1 MKQLILASIIIFSFL
16 LKSNAQEIKSGKQS
30 IRLNNAPH
38 LVISVISLVDEN
50 RDKIADSGEKCFFK
64 IKVKNIGKSPAKTVN
79 IRTSI
84 VGGITDA
91 VAFEKSV
98 YLGNIKINEETEL
111 EVPITLGISL
121 KDGLTSFQFVAQEA
135 NGYDSKP
142 VDYDL
147 KVQAKQVPL
156 AVNWYYPVM
165 PLTTI
170 NEATYLIQA
179 CILSSKPIKNVSVY
193 LNDKLIAD
201 SRAFKLIKTNTCN
214 YHLEKEIN
222 LIKGKNTVKIVVQ
235 NSKTNI
241 TSEVRTINYT
251 EVAFEHRLALV
262 IGNSKYKSA
271 PLRNPENDAK
281 SMANT
286 LRELNFEVIEI
297 INGDKNTMR
306 KGIRDFYTELSEK
319 KGVGLFYYAGHGIQV
334 KGENFLVPINH
345 DIQQEYEVPD
355 RTIRVNEVLNA
366 MENSGTRM
374 NIVILDACRD
384 NPFARS
390 MRGGSRGLAQIYAE
404 GSGSIIAYAT
414 APGST
419 AADGSG
425 QNGLYTQELL
435 KAIKTPGLEIGMVF
449 RRVLTNVKKQSA
461 GKQLPWTNSS
471 IEGEFYFVK

>member
-1 MKQLILASIIIFSFL
+1 MKQLILTSLIIFSFL
-16 LKSNAQEIKSGKQS
+16 LKSNAQEIKSGKKS
-30 IRLNNAPH
+30 IKLNNAPA
-38 LVISVISLVDEN
+38 LVISKVVLIDEN
-50 RDKIADSGEKCFFK
+50 HDQIADAEENCFFQVS
-64 IKVKNIGKSPAKTVN
+64 VKNTGKSPAKTVN
-79 IRTSI
+79 LKTEI

-91 VAFEKSV
+91 LAFEPSIYV
-98 YLGNIKINEETEL
+98 GNIDIGKTKEVKIPL
-111 EVPITLGISL
+111 SPGISL
-121 KDGLTSFQFVAQEA
+121 KNGITSFRFKAQEA

-142 VDYDL
+142 VDFDL

-165 PLTTI
+165 PLTTV

-179 CILSSKPIKNVSVY
+179 CILSSKPIKNVFVY

-214 YHLEKEIN
+214 YHLEKEID
-222 LIKGKNTVKIVVQ
+222 LIKGKNTVKIVAQ
-235 NSKTNI
+235 NSQTNI

-251 EVAFEHRLALV
+251 EVVFEHRLALV

-281 SMANT
+281 AMANT

-297 INGDKNTMR
+297 INGDKNAMR
-306 KGIRDFYTELSEK
+306 KGIRDFYTQLSEK
-319 KGVGLFYYAGHGIQV
+319 RGVGLFYYAGHGIQV